1 VITKKHVSRRALLR
15 GAGAAIGL
23 PFLDAMIPAFAG
35 STSGKLQTRN
45 RLAVVYVPNGIV
57 MKYWTPAETG
67 SGFPLLRILE
77 PLAPFRDDFMMIT
90 GLDQNCGRSLGD
102 GPGDHARAAASYL
115 TGVHPKKTAGADIR
129 NGISF
134 DQIAAQTAGKETRF
148 ASLELG
154 CEQTGFV
161 GNCDSGYSCAYTNNL
176 SWRSE
181 TAPMPPAVN
190 PRQIFERL
198 FGTQEGPM
206 DPASQAKRR
215 LYQQSI
221 LDLAQDDT
229 KRLRRDL
236 GPTDGRKLD
245 EYLFSVRDIEKRIA
259 DAERASRDGT
269 TKEIDINIEK
279 PFGVPVDFSEH
290 SRLMFDLMTVA
301 FQADLTRVSTFMLGR
316 EGSNRTYREIGIPEA
331 HHGLTHHKGDEEKIE
346 KIARINRHHMT
357 QFAYF
362 LGKLKS
368 IQDGD
373 GTLLD
378 HSMVLYGGGISDGNR
393 HDHGNLPTLVAGKA
407 SGTLRPGRHL
417 VVPKATPTANLYM
430 SMLDRMDVHPESIG
444 DSNGKLEHLSDL

>member
-1 VITKKHVSRRALLR
+1 MITKKHVSRRALLR
-15 GAGAAIGL
+15 GAGAAVGL
-23 PFLDAMIPAFAG
+23 PFLDAMVPAFAG
-35 STSGKLQTRN
+35 SKAASLQSKN

-67 SGFPLLRILE
+67 ANFPLLRILE
-77 PLAPFRDDFMMIT
+77 PLAPFRDDFTMIT
-90 GLDQNCGRSLGD
+90 GLDQNCGRALGD

-129 NGISF
+129 NGVSF
-134 DQIAAQTAGKETRF
+134 DQIAASAAGKETRF

-181 TAPMPPAVN
+181 TSPLPPAVS
-190 PRQIFERL
+190 PRQVFERL
-198 FGTQEGPM
+198 FGVQEGPI

-215 LYQQSI
+215 LYEQSI
-221 LDLAQDDT
+221 LDLAQDDAR
-229 KRLRRDL
+229 RLRREL

-245 EYLFSVRDIEKRIA
+245 EYLFSVRDIEKRIQ
-259 DAERASRDGT
+259 DAERASREGK

-279 PFGVPVDFSEH
+279 PFGTPVEFAEH
-290 SRLMFDLMTVA
+290 SRLHFDLMAVA

-316 EGSNRTYREIGIPEA
+316 EGSNRTYREIDVPDA

-346 KIARINRHHMT
+346 KIAQINVHHMQ

-373 GTLLD
+373 GSLLD
-378 HSMVLYGGGISDGNR
+378 HCIALYGSGISDGNR
-393 HDHGNLPTLVAGKA
+393 HDHGNLPALIAGRA
-407 SGTLRPGRHL
+407 SGTLKTGRHV
-417 VVPKATPTANLYM
+417 VVPKGTPMANLYL
-430 SMLDRMDVHPESIG
+430 SLLDRMDVHPESVG
-444 DSNGKLEHLSDL
+444 DSSGKLEHLADL

>member
-1 VITKKHVSRRALLR
+1 MILNRHLSRRTLLR
-15 GAGAAIGL
+15 GVGATIGL
-23 PFLDAMIPAFAG
+23 PFLDAMTPAFAG
-35 STSGKLQTRN
+35 STAGKLLPKN

-57 MKYWTPAETG
+57 MKYWTPEAAG
-67 SGFPLLRILE
+67 PGFPLLRILE

-115 TGVHPKKTAGADIR
+115 TGVHPKKTAGADIH
-129 NGISF
+129 NGVSF
-134 DQIAAQTAGKETRF
+134 DQIAARTVGKDNRF

-181 TAPMPPAVN
+181 TVPLPPDVN
-190 PRQIFERL
+190 PRQVFERL
-198 FGTQEGPM
+198 FGAQDGPM

-215 LYQQSI
+215 LYERSI

-229 KRLRRDL
+229 RRLRRDL
-236 GPTDGRKLD
+236 GPTDSRKLD
-245 EYLFSVRDIEKRIA
+245 EYLYSVRDIEKRIS
-259 DAERASRDGT
+259 DAERASREGT
-269 TKEIDINIEK
+269 TKEIDPTIEK
-279 PFGVPVDFSEH
+279 PSGVPVEFAEH
-290 SRLMFDLMTVA
+290 SRLLFDLMTVA
-301 FQADLTRVSTFMLGR
+301 FQADLTRVATFMLGR

-346 KIARINRHHMT
+346 KIARINQHHMQ

-393 HDHGNLPTLVAGKA
+393 HDHGNLPALVAGKA

-417 VVPKATPTANLYM
+417 VYDKGTPMANLYL
-430 SMLDRMDVHPESIG
+430 SMLDRMDVHPESVG

>member
-1 VITKKHVSRRALLR
+1 MILKKHLSRRTLLR
-15 GAGAAIGL
+15 GVGATIGL
-23 PFLDAMIPAFAG
+23 PFLDAMTPAFAG
-35 STSGKLQTRN
+35 ATNGKLQPRN

-57 MKYWTPAETG
+57 MKYWTPEETG
-67 SGFPLLRILE
+67 QGFPLRKILE
-77 PLAPFRDDFMMIT
+77 PLARFRDDVMMIT
-90 GLDQNCGRSLGD
+90 GLDQNCGRALGD

-129 NGISF
+129 SGISF
-134 DQIAAQTAGKETRF
+134 DQIAARTVGKDKRF

-181 TAPMPPAVN
+181 TVPLPPDVN
-190 PRQIFERL
+190 PRQVFERL
-198 FGTQEGPM
+198 FGAQDGPM
-206 DPASQAKRR
+206 DPASQARRR
-215 LYQQSI
+215 LYDRSI

-236 GPTDGRKLD
+236 GPTDSRKLD
-245 EYLFSVRDIEKRIA
+245 EYLYSVRDIEKRVA
-259 DAERASRDGT
+259 DAERASQDGT
-269 TKEIDINIEK
+269 AKEIDINIEK
-279 PFGVPVDFSEH
+279 PSGVPVEFSEH
-290 SRLMFDLMTVA
+290 SHLLFDLLTVA

-316 EGSNRTYREIGIPEA
+316 EGSNRTYREIGIPDA

-346 KIARINRHHMT
+346 KIARINRHHIE

-362 LGKLKS
+362 LGKLQS

-378 HSMVLYGGGISDGNR
+378 HSLVLYGGGISDGNR
-393 HDHGNLPTLVAGKA
+393 HDHGNLPALLAGRG

-417 VVPKATPTANLYM
+417 VYPKGTPMANLFL
-430 SMLDRMDVHPESIG
+430 SLLDRMDVHPESVG